1 MTSFKIV
8 YYFNEKLTSSFL
20 YRYTIHSDNFIDAD
34 GNLVKNVGGSI
45 LLSYRKDTDPPV
57 ANFLDGEKVT
67 TNLYEL
73 TLRYLLSYNL
83 NFVLRG
89 EYSTYAKI
97 KNDKKTFLSSLQIN
111 YNFY

>member
-1 MTSFKIV
+1 MH
-8 YYFNEKLTSSFL
+8 FL
-20 YRYTIHSDNFIDAD
+20 IFLSESKDY

-73 TLRYLLSYNL
+73 TFRYLLSYNL
-83 NFVLRG
+83 NIVFRG
-89 EYSTYAKI
+89 EYSTYTKI
-97 KNDKKTFLSSLQIN
+97 KNDKKKWK
-111 YNFY
+111 NF